1 MNRKTGFT
9 LVELLVV
16 IGIIA
21 ILIALLLPA
30 LTRAREQAQQV
41 QCASNLRQLGQA
53 MNLYINANQQYFP
66 KVFDFSQLS
75 ITPPDHT
82 QWSWAGALLPFM
94 AQRYQDITVDVHR
107 SVNFC
112 PTALRNNEGVHYPWY
127 AGSYGMNRMITV
139 LINGSGGKLADWRKI
154 VQLHFPAAE
163 VMVAADGT
171 WVKPPR
177 DAVFHWR
184 PWLSPGPNELPERI
198 HGKGKNAG
206 YNVLYADFH
215 VSFETDHPL
224 PWGHFVKFW
233 DYPRGQNQPPG

>member
-1 MNRKTGFT
+1 MRNRTAFT
-9 LVELLVV
+9 LIELLVV

-21 ILIALLLPA
+21 ILIAILLPA

-53 MNLYINANQQYFP
+53 MNLYMNAHKQYFP
-66 KVFDFSQLS
+66 KVFDFTQLGVN
-75 ITPPDHT
+75 PDQT
-82 QWSWAGALLPFM
+82 QWNWLAALLPHM
-94 AQRYQDITVDVHR
+94 AQTYEGITSEVHR

-112 PTALRNNEGVHYPWY
+112 PTALRNNEGVHYPWF

-139 LINGSGGKLADWRKI
+139 LFFPSGAALGNWRKI

-171 WVKPPR
+171 WVKPPEN
-177 DAVFHWR
+177 ATFHWR
-184 PWLSPGPNELPERI
+184 PWLAPGPNELPERI

-215 VSFETDHPL
+215 VSFETDNPL
-224 PWGHFVKFW
+224 PWGQYVKFW